1 MSGNGLFIVCFLLFI
16 SSMPCVAQAPFLGD
30 FLPPTSLGAGN
41 DTWGVAVGDFNG
53 DAKLDIATT
62 NPSESKVTIFTGNG
76 DGTFTVGASYQL
88 ALGRNNTLWV
98 TASDVNGD
106 GKLDLIVTSFNFVD
120 QNGGKISV
128 LLGNGDGTFQ
138 PEVDYAAGSH
148 PITVVAADFNGD
160 GNPDLAVTDN
170 GSAVVLVFL
179 NNGDGTFQA
188 AQSYAVGTGPY
199 SLATGDF
206 NGDGKTDLV
215 VGDYCNVANASGLQ
229 PSAFVCTDGPLVTTL
244 SILLGN
250 GDGTF
255 QSQTTVSL
263 DISPYQVGVA
273 DLNQDG
279 KADLLLTNGWYY
291 NPFNTDNTLSVLLGN
306 GDGTF
311 KSSETYLAGTF
322 SAAPA
327 NGNTSFVVSDFNGD
341 GIPDVMNGA
350 TEFLGN
356 GDGTLQAGIFYE
368 YGPPGEIVPVAGP
381 LVAGDF
387 NQDGHIDVAG
397 ALIIMNAG
405 STSRFPTTTTLSL
418 PNVYSCNAD
427 VTVTV
432 QNTLGPF
439 PKGGITLQTDGQFAS
454 YLGPPNPGMAT
465 GQTNILARGT
475 HILQAVYVGDLN
487 TQGSTASNMVT
498 FAGDNS
504 STSLGSDYNPSIF
517 GGAGYIFADID
528 PPGCQAGPT
537 YGTVIF
543 YDGGTPLQTV
553 PVGEDP
559 RYFAFSASIPLS
571 TLSVGSHS
579 ITANYSGT
587 AYVNPSVSPVFVQQV
602 NAPPLALGIA
612 LGGSNTVTVQAGS
625 TATYNLTIGV
635 YGGDTG
641 NGTLSCSGAPAGANC
656 SVPSTIVLG
665 NSSTPF
671 NVTVTTTAASA
682 ELHPRELYSSHGWM
696 WALGMVGI
704 VFLPVS
710 NRSETRKGR
719 RKFRTVPWLLLLLL
733 LGGCGGSSSG
743 GSSGGSG
750 SGPTP
755 PGTYTLTITAQL
767 GPKISQ
773 KLPLTLIIK

>member
-1 MSGNGLFIVCFLLFI
+1 MRGKSLSIVCSLLFI
-16 SSMPCVAQAPFLGD
+16 STMPCAAQAPFVGD
-30 FLPPTSLGAGN
+30 FLPPTSGVGK
-41 DTWGVAVGDFNG
+41 WGVAVGDFN
-53 DAKLDIATT
+53 DDTKLDIATT
-62 NPSESKVTIFTGNG
+62 NPGASEVNIFTGNG
-76 DGTFTVGASYQL
+76 DGTFTAGASYQL
-88 ALGRNNTLWV
+88 TLGRNNTLWV

-160 GNPDLAVTDN
+160 SKPDLAVTDN

-188 AQSYAVGTGPY
+188 AQSYAAGAGPY

-229 PSAFVCTDGPLVTTL
+229 PSAFGCTDGPLITTL

-263 DISPYQVGVA
+263 DTSPYQVGVA

-279 KADLLLTNGWYY
+279 KADVLLTNGWSLYSG
-291 NPFNTDNTLSVLLGN
+291 NTGNTDNTLSVLLGN

-322 SAAPA
+322 SSAA

-381 LVAGDF
+381 LVAADF
-387 NQDGHIDVAG
+387 NQDGHIDVASS
-397 ALIIMNAG
+397 AVIIMNAG
-405 STSRFPTTTTLSL
+405 GTSRFPTTTTLSL
-418 PNVYSCNAD
+418 PNVYSCSAE

-432 QNTLGPF
+432 QNALGPF

-454 YLGPPNPGMAT
+454 YLGPPNPSMAT

-475 HILQAVYVGDLN
+475 HILRAVYVGDLN
-487 TQGSTASNMVT
+487 TQGSTALNMVT

-537 YGTVIF
+537 YGTVTF

-559 RYFAFSASIPLS
+559 RFFAFSASIPLS

-587 AYVNPSVSPVFVQQV
+587 AYVNPSVSSVFVEQV
-602 NAPPLALGIA
+602 NAPPLALGVA
-612 LGGSNTVTVQAGS
+612 PGGSNTVTVQAGS

-641 NGTLSCSGAPAGANC
+641 NGTLSCSGAPTGANC

-671 NVTVTTTAASA
+671 NVTVTTTAASS
-682 ELHPRELYSSHGWM
+682 ELQPGAVHSSHTWM

-704 VFLPVS
+704 LFLPVS
-710 NRSETRKGR
+710 SRRRTRKGLR
-719 RKFRTVPWLLLLLL
+719 EFRAVPWLLLLVL
-733 LGGCGGSSSG
+733 LGGCGSSSG
-743 GSSGGSG
+743 GGSSGVAAVGDR
-750 SGPTP
+750 GPRLREYTP
-755 PGTYTLTITAQL
+755 
-767 GPKISQ
+767 
-773 KLPLTLIIK
+773 